1 MALVVCLAGCATAPH
16 KHVAVDESAH
26 FARPLKPEAE
36 KRAEAMA
43 RFGAGLLLLANDNR
57 EDALKEFEKAIEI
70 DPANDELAV
79 YVASEFYIR
88 QHEYSKAIPMLERA
102 VSFSPKSMPA
112 LFMLA
117 HAYRLDNKQEQAL
130 ATYERITQASPT
142 EIMAYRGMVEILISL
157 NRKSEAMKLLSGAA
171 KQKSEDAKF
180 WAGLG
185 DLFAGTA
192 YEEPAQEAEPKPSS
206 EPPKVSVKARKPPVA
221 TRKINP
227 FAGFARALDCYE
239 RAAKL
244 EPENEVLLKKLAD
257 LYVVNKLFEKA
268 VPLYLK
274 LLEERP
280 NRTDIRER
288 LALSYVAQDDK
299 KKAIAQIEEIVKKE
313 PLKFKY
319 QMMLGELYL
328 DASRG
333 EKDEKPKEGEI
344 SEKHRLLDRALAKF
358 QEAVILNPNEI
369 DPQLNIAYICLLQKK
384 PQQAIETLDKA
395 REKFPTNA
403 RLFYFYGLSHSDLK
417 QYDQAVRSFADTL
430 KLADDTTEGLLD
442 STFFFYYGAALERA
456 GDIEGAAE
464 KFLKSI
470 EINAN
475 NAEAY
480 NYLGYMWAEKG
491 VRLNEALNY
500 IKKALEHEPENGAYL
515 DSLGWVYFKLGKY
528 EDALKELLRAAT
540 LIKEPDPTVFDHI
553 AECYMQL
560 GKKDEAITQWKRAIE
575 ADPTNKEIVEK
586 LKQAQGGK

>member
-1 MALVVCLAGCATAPH
+1 
-16 KHVAVDESAH
+16 
-26 FARPLKPEAE
+26 
-36 KRAEAMA
+36 
-43 RFGAGLLLLANDNR
+43 
-57 EDALKEFEKAIEI
+57 
-70 DPANDELAV
+70 
-79 YVASEFYIR
+79 
-88 QHEYSKAIPMLERA
+88 
-102 VSFSPKSMPA
+102 
-112 LFMLA
+112 
-117 HAYRLDNKQEQAL
+117 
-130 ATYERITQASPT
+130 
-142 EIMAYRGMVEILISL
+142 
-157 NRKSEAMKLLSGAA
+157 
-171 KQKSEDAKF
+171 
-180 WAGLG
+180 
-185 DLFAGTA
+185 
-192 YEEPAQEAEPKPSS
+192 
-206 EPPKVSVKARKPPVA
+206 
-221 TRKINP
+221 
-227 FAGFARALDCYE
+227 
-239 RAAKL
+239 
-244 EPENEVLLKKLAD
+244 
-257 LYVVNKLFEKA
+257 
-268 VPLYLK
+268 
-274 LLEERP
+274 
-280 NRTDIRER
+280 
-288 LALSYVAQDDK
+288 
-299 KKAIAQIEEIVKKE
+299 
-313 PLKFKY
+313 
-319 QMMLGELYL
+319 MMLGELYL